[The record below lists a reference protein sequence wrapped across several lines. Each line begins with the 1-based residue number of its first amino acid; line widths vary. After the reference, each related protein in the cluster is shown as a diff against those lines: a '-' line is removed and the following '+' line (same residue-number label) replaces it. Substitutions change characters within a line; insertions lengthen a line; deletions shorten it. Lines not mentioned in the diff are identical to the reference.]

1 MTDLLRTSIIKAPIS
16 FKNFVQSIDVDPKKL
31 ESSLSKLNFSNDSSR
46 IWSVEDLQVLLEDLQ
61 YPYISNSTFNLD
73 YSGDLHPRTPVVS
86 FIGHIDHGK
95 TTLMDYL
102 TKSKK
107 AKGEYGKITQHIGAH
122 TCYLEGGRITILDTP
137 GHRAFSAIR
146 TMSAKLSDIVVLV
159 IASDAGLQK
168 ETLEC
173 IDFIKKNDLD
183 CMIALTKCDLE
194 GLDPSIIQD
203 QLLKAEM
210 LTEDYGGNV
219 QKVSVSAVTG
229 EGIDHLKEII
239 SLKAEI
245 LELKS
250 RLDGP
255 STGYVL
261 ESKFQAS
268 TGVKT
273 SLLSIKGRLRL
284 KDIVVCNKKYG
295 SVKWI
300 VDEKG
305 KRIQFAEVAQPV
317 EVVGL
322 PQFDIGYPF
331 YVVDSVK
338 TAKVLTSLQADS
350 ERHEQESAASKS
362 KESDFDMFQSILAT
376 KKNTCLILRADTAG
390 SLKALKKEILH
401 LEPHF
406 DILSAGVDNITLSD
420 LQFAEDTGA
429 IVLGFNVKQL
439 VSSKGLKDVKV
450 VVGRTIYK
458 IAEELDEIIKQKIED
473 KESDVEGRA
482 TVIKVFCH
490 KGSYIAGC
498 RVVKGKLKV
507 KSKVSIFRDDEMY
520 AERTIKSIKIGISKV
535 QVSGE
540 QSECGLV
547 LEKYVPKEGDTI
559 EAFK

>member
-1 MTDLLRTSIIKAPIS
+1 MTGILRTYIIKAPTS
-16 FKNFVQSIDVDPKKL
+16 FKNFVQSIDADPQKL
-31 ESSLSKLNFSNDSSR
+31 EISLSKLNFSNDLSR
-46 IWSVEDLQVLLEDLQ
+46 IWSVEELHVLLEDLQ

-73 YSGDLHPRTPVVS
+73 YPGELHPRTPIVS

-95 TTLMDYL
+95 TTLIDYL
-102 TKSKK
+102 AKSRK

-122 TCYLEGGRITILDTP
+122 TCYLEGRQVTILDTP

-173 IDFIKKNDLD
+173 IDFIKDNDLN

-194 GLDPSIIQD
+194 GLDPSVIQG

-210 LTEDYGGNV
+210 LTEDYGGDI
-219 QKVSVSAVTG
+219 QKVSVSATTG
-229 EGIDHLKEII
+229 EGMDHLKEII

-245 LELKS
+245 LELTS
-250 RLDGP
+250 RTDGP

-273 SLLSIKGRLRL
+273 SMLSIKGRLRL
-284 KDIVVCNKKYG
+284 KDIVVCNGKYG
-295 SVKWI
+295 AIKWI

-305 KRIQFAEVAQPV
+305 RRIQHAEVAQPV

-322 PQFDIGYPF
+322 PQFDIGHPF
-331 YVVDSVK
+331 YVVDSIK
-338 TAKVLTSLQADS
+338 TAKALTSLQADS
-350 ERHEQESAASKS
+350 ERHERESAASKS
-362 KESDFDMFQSILAT
+362 KKSDFDTFQNILAI

-390 SLKALKKEILH
+390 SLKALKKEILN
-401 LEPHF
+401 LEPQF
-406 DILSAGVDNITLSD
+406 DILSEGVDNITLSD

-439 VSSKGLKDVKV
+439 ASSKGLKDVKV

-458 IAEELDEIIKQKIED
+458 IAEELDEIIKRNIED
-473 KESDVEGRA
+473 KEGDLEGRA

-490 KGSYIAGC
+490 KGRYISGC
-498 RVVKGKLKV
+498 RVLKGKLRV
-507 KSKVSIFRDDEMY
+507 KSKVHIFRDDAMY
-520 AERTIKSIKIGISKV
+520 AERTIKSIKIGINNV
-535 QVSGE
+535 QVCGE
-540 QSECGLV
+540 QSECGLA
-547 LEKYVPKEGDTI
+547 LENYVPQEGDTI
-559 EAFK
+559 EVFK